1 MSSFFQLFMA
11 WGLLLVF
18 VLVLYVVDKVNV
30 IYQGYA
36 KPDTPQTY
44 NDGLFGELTGK
55 TLWDAMS
62 GLPVPGMD
70 AKTVTNLKP
79 HYEPVLR
86 QHIEQVFMEGYT
98 HGRAGTAGVPT
109 NNRIIPTPRGSLE
122 SWLPMHHLASIYQAG
137 VDFAAKK
144 PDDELRIQQSLDQV
158 TSMIYARLGLDLT
171 EAYSAT
177 LLIHTD
183 DEEEDAQLPPSE
195 EALASTPVALPA
207 QPAPPVVSAP
217 PPVAAAPAPA
227 PVAMAE
233 AEPDIEP
240 SALQPDLSSLPS
252 SAGTEQ
258 AVYATPGMNQEAK
271 AVPA

>member
-30 IYQGYA
+30 IYTGYSQPELP
-36 KPDTPQTY
+36 KTY
-44 NDGLFGELTGK
+44 NDGLFGELSGK

-62 GLPVPGMD
+62 GIPVPGSD
-70 AKTVTNLKP
+70 AKTVTSLKP

-144 PDDELRIQQSLDQV
+144 PEEELRIQQSLDQV

-183 DEEEDAQLPPSE
+183 DEEEDSSLPPSE
-195 EALASTPVALPA
+195 EALASAHFALPVQA
-207 QPAPPVVSAP
+207 APTMTAAPVP
-217 PPVAAAPAPA
+217 AAAASAAEDAPEI
-227 PVAMAE
+227 M
-233 AEPDIEP
+233 P
-240 SALQPDLSSLPS
+240 SALQPDLSSLNTLEGS
-252 SAGTEQ
+252 SFASPAMAE
-258 AVYATPGMNQEAK
+258 EAK
-271 AVPA
+271 AMPA

>member
-18 VLVLYVVDKVNV
+18 VMILYVVDKVNV

-36 KPDTPQTY
+36 QPEIPQTY

-62 GLPVPGMD
+62 GIPVPGMD
-70 AKTVTNLKP
+70 AKTVNNLKP
-79 HYEPVLR
+79 HYEPILR

-98 HGRAGTAGVPT
+98 HGKAGTAGVPT
-109 NNRIIPTPRGSLE
+109 NNRIIPTPRGSIE

-137 VDFAAKK
+137 ADFSAKN
-144 PDDELRIQQSLDQV
+144 PEDELRIQQSLDQV
-158 TSMIYARLGLDLT
+158 TAMIYARTGMDLT

-177 LLIHTD
+177 LLIHPEG
-183 DEEEDAQLPPSE
+183 EEEDSTLPPSE
-195 EALASTPVALPA
+195 AELASTAPVALPA
-207 QPAPPVVSAP
+207 TAPVVAAVD
-217 PPVAAAPAPA
+217 PV
-227 PVAMAE
+227 M
-233 AEPDIEP
+233 P
-240 SALQPDLSSLPS
+240 SALQPDLSALKANAVAAEEPS
-252 SAGTEQ
+252 FDSPVLGD
-258 AVYATPGMNQEAK
+258 EAK

>member
-11 WGLLLVF
+11 WGLLMVF

-30 IYQGYA
+30 IYTGYSKA
-36 KPDTPQTY
+36 ELPKTY
-44 NDGLFGELTGK
+44 NDGLFGELSGK

-62 GLPVPGMD
+62 GIPVPGSD
-70 AKTVTNLKP
+70 TKLVNSLKP

-98 HGRAGTAGVPT
+98 HGRAGNAGVPT

-122 SWLPMHHLASIYQAG
+122 SWLPMHHLASIYQTG
-137 VDFAAKK
+137 VDFAAQN

-177 LLIHTD
+177 LLIHP
-183 DEEEDAQLPPSE
+183 EEEKDDLLLPPSE
-195 EALASTPVALPA
+195 EFLPA
-207 QPAPPVVSAP
+207 NPVI
-217 PPVAAAPAPA
+217 APAAEVNPTTSVASVQA
-227 PVAMAE
+227 PLAQPNANE
-233 AEPDIEP
+233 DPTT
-240 SALQPDLSSLPS
+240 ALQPNLSSLQASDTVS
-252 SAGTEQ
+252 SSDPR
-258 AVYATPGMNQEAK
+258 YASTGMAEDAK

>member
-30 IYQGYA
+30 IYAGYA
-36 KPDTPQTY
+36 SPDLPKTY
-44 NDGLFGELTGK
+44 NDGLFGELSGK

-137 VDFAAKK
+137 VDFAAKN
-144 PDDELRIQQSLDQV
+144 PDEELRIQQSLDQV

-177 LLIHTD
+177 LMLHTNE
-183 DEEEDAQLPPSE
+183 DEADSALPPSE
-195 EALASTPVALPA
+195 EALAVAPVALPPVAPVA
-207 QPAPPVVSAP
+207 QPVAQPVAAPVATVSAP
-217 PPVAAAPAPA
+217 MDAV
-227 PVAMAE
+227 
-233 AEPDIEP
+233 AEPLPEP
-240 SALQPDLSSLPS
+240 SALQPDLSALQNAQPVMS
-252 SAGTEQ
+252 SAAADE
-258 AVYATPGMNQEAK
+258 NK